1 MKNRTHK
8 SVLILLCIG
17 SALAV
22 QAVEF
27 SDIRKNTEGVTTA
40 QFEAYVA
47 PLIGSRVYWKG
58 WVNDVEAA
66 VAGQCKVL
74 INMDNPANGYSCYD
88 VVVYLPDYKAMKLKP
103 KEPITFNGKIEKIS
117 KFMGATVYLSDV
129 Q

>member
-1 MKNRTHK
+1 MKKTMM
-8 SVLILLCIG
+8 ILVCMMVAGL
-17 SALAV
+17 V
-22 QAVEF
+22 QAVDF
-27 SDIRKNTEGVTTA
+27 NDIRKNTDDATTA
-40 QFEAYVA
+40 QFEAYVK

-103 KEPITFNGKIEKIS
+103 KEPITFNGKIEKVT
-117 KFMGATVYLSDV
+117 KLFGATVYLSDV